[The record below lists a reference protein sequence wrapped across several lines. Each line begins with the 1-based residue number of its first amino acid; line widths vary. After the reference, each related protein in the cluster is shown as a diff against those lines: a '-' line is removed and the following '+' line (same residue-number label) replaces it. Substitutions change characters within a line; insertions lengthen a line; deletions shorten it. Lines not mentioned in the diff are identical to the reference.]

1 MEKCISERKSLSC
14 SANQRRAGRHID
26 FDCFTLDKDTGYPW
40 DAEIATL
47 PIAGSFMAEFE
58 FFHQASRTLILT
70 DLIENFE
77 PRKLNSFI
85 MRWLTRLVG
94 VQDPDG
100 QMPRDMRLT
109 FFKRRRQ
116 LQEAIKKML
125 AWNPERIILAHGR
138 WYEKNGTAELHRAF
152 RWILD

>member
-1 MEKCISERKSLSC
+1 
-14 SANQRRAGRHID
+14 
-26 FDCFTLDKDTGYPW
+26 
-40 DAEIATL
+40 
-47 PIAGSFMAEFE
+47 
-58 FFHQASRTLILT
+58 
-70 DLIENFE
+70 
-77 PRKLNSFI
+77 
-85 MRWLTRLVG
+85 

-125 AWNPERIILAHGR
+125 AWKADGR
-138 WYEKNGTAELHRAF
+138 RYEKNGTAELHRAF